1 MKWNKIITFF
11 LFFALFAACFT
22 AFSFWR
28 ELQKPLPDV
37 YYHVPP
43 QKSFVYGAKTDEFG
57 FEEHVK
63 EKIKKER
70 DRLQENGESFFE
82 VDLKKMELILYEEGE
97 KTRVFPIQSK
107 GRVGGLGETPPGVYS
122 TGDKLVNHFSSVSNV
137 WMPYAVQFYGN
148 FFIHGWPYYTSGEG
162 LPPGSSGGCIRMKT
176 SDARVVFK
184 FAKRGMPILVFDE
197 KASSSLP
204 ALLPHEEPEFDLNV
218 EASGVMVADLDT
230 GEILAG
236 KKMESEVEA
245 GPLTRA
251 MTGLVASEVV
261 DLSRGI
267 TARSWMFEKVGE
279 GIVSSQRLYTG
290 RELLS
295 LMFAQESK
303 EAALTLSYFLT
314 PARFVEEMNSRADS
328 IGMENTYFAD
338 VTGSSEKNITT
349 PYESAKLMRQ
359 ILYYRGYLFNFGGE
373 FKEGEKEGSFLTFL
387 KMKDS
392 KGITRNIYISLF
404 NSPDF
409 NKDFEDILK
418 WLEKDLNLKSI

>member
-1 MKWNKIITFF
+1 
-11 LFFALFAACFT
+11 
-22 AFSFWR
+22 
-28 ELQKPLPDV
+28 
-37 YYHVPP
+37 
-43 QKSFVYGAKTDEFG
+43 
-57 FEEHVK
+57 
-63 EKIKKER
+63 
-70 DRLQENGESFFE
+70 
-82 VDLKKMELILYEEGE
+82 
-97 KTRVFPIQSK
+97 
-107 GRVGGLGETPPGVYS
+107 
-122 TGDKLVNHFSSVSNV
+122 
-137 WMPYAVQFYGN
+137 
-148 FFIHGWPYYTSGEG
+148 
-162 LPPGSSGGCIRMKT
+162 
-176 SDARVVFK
+176 
-184 FAKRGMPILVFDE
+184 
-197 KASSSLP
+197 
-204 ALLPHEEPEFDLNV
+204 
-218 EASGVMVADLDT
+218 
-230 GEILAG
+230 
-236 KKMESEVEA
+236 
-245 GPLTRA
+245 
-251 MTGLVASEVV
+251 
-261 DLSRGI
+261 
-267 TARSWMFEKVGE
+267 MFEKVGE